1 MDYVSLRRVHN
12 TTPATKILVNTE
24 LAHTLIIN
32 NGRSA

>member
-12 TTPATKILVNTE
+12 TTPATNILVNTK

-32 NGRSA
+32 NERSA